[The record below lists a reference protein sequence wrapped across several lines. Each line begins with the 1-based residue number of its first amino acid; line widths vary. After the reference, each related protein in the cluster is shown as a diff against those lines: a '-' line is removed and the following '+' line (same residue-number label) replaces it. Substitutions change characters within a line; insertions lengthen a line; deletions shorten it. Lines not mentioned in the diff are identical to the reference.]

1 MKRRVEI
8 AGNPKKKLS
17 FTMAHKRF
25 SRFRRRTNTADPKQK
40 VFQAA
45 KSGDAVLLDKVL
57 QTLDFTE
64 RIFVLNKPYVVD
76 GCSLPGEET

>member
-1 MKRRVEI
+1 MVKRRVEI

-40 VFQAA
+40 IFQAI
-45 KSGDAVLLDKVL
+45 KSGDAVLLDEVL
-57 QTLDFTE
+57 QKLDFTE
-64 RIFVLNKPYVVD
+64 IIFVLDKQYVLD
-76 GCSLPGEET
+76 CCSLPGK

>member
-1 MKRRVEI
+1 
-8 AGNPKKKLS
+8 
-17 FTMAHKRF
+17 MAHKRF
-25 SRFRRRTNTADPKQK
+25 SLFRRRTNAADPKQK

-64 RIFVLNKPYVVD
+64 RIFVLNKPYVLD